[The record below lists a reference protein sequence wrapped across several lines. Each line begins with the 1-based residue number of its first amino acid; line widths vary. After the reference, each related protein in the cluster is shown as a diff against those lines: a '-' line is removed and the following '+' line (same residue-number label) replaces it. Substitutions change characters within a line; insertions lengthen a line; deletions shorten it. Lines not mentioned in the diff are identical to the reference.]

1 MTHFFS
7 FPAELQ
13 GSLLYGVRIILGL
26 SMIGLIAWA
35 LMAIRSHNYLHHGA
49 SMLRAYAIGQ
59 GASTQALIGIGWII
73 ITGIEP
79 QGSLRDFLMV
89 FAWAFN
95 LLTAEWLIRKFLRR
109 DTHRNS
115 VSRIN
120 TVTLRIG

>member
-35 LMAIRSHNYLHHGA
+35 IIAIRSRNHLQHGA

-59 GASTQALIGIGWII
+59 GASTQAFIGIGWMIV
-73 ITGIEP
+73 TGIEP
-79 QGSLRDFLMV
+79 QGPLRDGLMV
-89 FAWAFN
+89 FSWAFN
-95 LLTAEWLIRKFLRR
+95 LLAAEWLIRKFLHRGA
-109 DTHRNS
+109 HRNS
-115 VSRIN
+115 VNRVS
-120 TVTLRIG
+120 TVTLRTK